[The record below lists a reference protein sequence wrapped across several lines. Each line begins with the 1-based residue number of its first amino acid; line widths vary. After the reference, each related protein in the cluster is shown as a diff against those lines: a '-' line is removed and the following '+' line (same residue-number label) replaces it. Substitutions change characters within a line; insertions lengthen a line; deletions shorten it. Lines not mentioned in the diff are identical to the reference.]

1 MRITEIIRALLDRL
15 DQLEQDQ
22 ERDQADANRS
32 EQIRDLRQNQP
43 YTTKP
48 QEQYAD
54 IDAVTTNAGGG
65 WQGPKDPADIRG
77 EHPSLYPGRVHG
89 AR

>member
-22 ERDQADANRS
+22 ERDQADPNRS
-32 EQIRDLRQNQP
+32 EQIRDLRQDQP
-43 YTTKP
+43 YTTAP

-54 IDAVTTNAGGG
+54 IDSVTTNAGGG
-65 WQGPKDPADIRG
+65 WQGPKDAKDIRG
-77 EHPSLYPGRVHG
+77 TTTRIYGDN
-89 AR
+89 

>member
-15 DQLEQDQ
+15 DQLEQDA

-32 EQIRDLRQNQP
+32 RQIQDLRQAEP
-43 YTTKP
+43 YTTEP

-54 IDAVTTNAGGG
+54 IAAVTTNAGGG
-65 WQGPKDPADIRG
+65 WQAPKDVKDIRG
-77 EHPSLYPGRVHG
+77 TTTRIYGDN
-89 AR
+89 

>member
-1 MRITEIIRALLDRL
+1 MRITEIIRALLDRI
-15 DQLEQDQ
+15 DQLEQDR

-32 EQIRDLRQNQP
+32 EQIRDLRQDQP
-43 YTTKP
+43 YTTAP

-65 WQGPKDPADIRG
+65 WQGPKDVKDIRG
-77 EHPSLYPGRVHG
+77 TTTRIYGDN
-89 AR
+89 